1 MMDITAEQLLRAYSL
16 GLFPMAPDRESDEL
30 EWFSPQERGIIPL
43 EGFHV
48 PRRLM
53 RTVLSGRY
61 QVCADHDF
69 AGMMNA
75 CAAPAPGREET
86 WISPRI
92 CTLYEELYQHGFAHS
107 IEVRRTDGSLAG
119 GLYGVALGGAFF
131 GESMVS
137 HERDVSKIALVHL
150 VAALRKGGYRLL
162 DTQYVTPHL
171 SRLGG
176 RAVPLSDYQRR
187 LSEALTVQAIWPGDV
202 DLSAL
207 HSEII
212 ALRLPKGGGDY
223 HVSLS

>member
-1 MMDITAEQLLRAYSL
+1 MTDITAEQLLRAYSL
-16 GLFPMAPDRESDEL
+16 GLFPMAPDRESDIL
-30 EWFSPQERGIIPL
+30 EWFRPQERGIIPL

-53 RTVLSGRY
+53 RTVRAGRY
-61 QVCADHDF
+61 QVCADQDF
-69 AGMMNA
+69 AGMMEA

-92 CTLYEELYQHGFAHS
+92 CALYEELHRHGFAHS
-107 IEVRRTDGSLAG
+107 VEVRRPDGSLAG

-171 SRLGG
+171 QRLGG
-176 RAVPLSDYQRR
+176 RAVPLFDYQRR
-187 LSEALTVQAIWPGDV
+187 LNEALAVQAFWPAKV
-202 DLSAL
+202 DLSTL
-207 HSEII
+207 HREIV
-212 ALRLPKGGGDY
+212 ALRSPEGGEDD
-223 HVSLS
+223 HDLS